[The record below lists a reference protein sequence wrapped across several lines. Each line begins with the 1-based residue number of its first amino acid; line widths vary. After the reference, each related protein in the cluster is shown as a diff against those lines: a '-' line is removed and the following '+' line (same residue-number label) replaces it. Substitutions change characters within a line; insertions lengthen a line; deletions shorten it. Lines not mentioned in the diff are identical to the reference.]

1 MHSLSRQIFI
11 LSLTII
17 TISSHQILHAE
28 DNQEETRAIELD
40 ELENLIDA
48 LSPEENNRV
57 IEALAKKVEDAEKS
71 WRITKIMRRC
81 ASVIAV
87 YCDHSSRYLLARCE
101 QVKRR
106 FSSR

>member
-1 MHSLSRQIFI
+1 MYSLSRQIFI

-17 TISSHQILHAE
+17 TISSHQVLHAE
-28 DNQEETRAIELD
+28 DNQEETRTIELD
-40 ELENLIDA
+40 ELEQLIDG
-48 LSPEENNRV
+48 LTPEENQRV
-57 IEALAKKVEDAEKS
+57 TEALAKKVEDAEKS
-71 WRITKIMRRC
+71 WRITKLLRRC

-106 FSSR
+106 FYSR